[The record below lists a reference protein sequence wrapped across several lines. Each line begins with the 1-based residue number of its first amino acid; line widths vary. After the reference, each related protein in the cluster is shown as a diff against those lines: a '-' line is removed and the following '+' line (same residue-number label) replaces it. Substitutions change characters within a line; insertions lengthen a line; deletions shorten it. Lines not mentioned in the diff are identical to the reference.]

1 MQTGRSG
8 SVRETETAPISEK
21 ERFMSFIQML
31 IIGGWSSTG
40 ALIGFYALKESGTL
54 LKIRVR
60 LAEWLLSSQPTN
72 SRQASVS

>member
-1 MQTGRSG
+1 
-8 SVRETETAPISEK
+8 
-21 ERFMSFIQML
+21 MSLIQML
-31 IIGGWSSTG
+31 IIGGWSSAG
-40 ALIGFYALKESGTL
+40 ALIGFCALKESGTL

>member
-1 MQTGRSG
+1 
-8 SVRETETAPISEK
+8 
-21 ERFMSFIQML
+21 MSTIQML

-72 SRQASVS
+72 SRQASVSS